1 MNCPKC
7 NSAMEKVDYH
17 SLIID
22 RCTGCNGIWFDMLE
36 AEHLKEIK
44 GSEQIDIGDADLGEQ
59 YNKMENIKC
68 PKCHTLMGKMVDNDQ
83 PHILYESCDICY
95 GVFFD
100 AGEFRD
106 YKEEGIVDFF
116 KDIINKPRH

>member
-17 SLIID
+17 SIIID
-22 RCTGCNGIWFDMLE
+22 RCTRCKGIWFDMLE
-36 AEHLKEIK
+36 VEHLKGIK
-44 GSEQIDIGDADLGEQ
+44 GSEQIDIGDAVLGEQ
-59 YNKMENIKC
+59 YSKMENIKC
-68 PKCHTLMGKMVDNDQ
+68 PKCHTLMGKMADIDQ
-83 PHILYESCDICY
+83 PHIWYESCDVCY

-116 KDIINKPRH
+116 KDIIRKPRH